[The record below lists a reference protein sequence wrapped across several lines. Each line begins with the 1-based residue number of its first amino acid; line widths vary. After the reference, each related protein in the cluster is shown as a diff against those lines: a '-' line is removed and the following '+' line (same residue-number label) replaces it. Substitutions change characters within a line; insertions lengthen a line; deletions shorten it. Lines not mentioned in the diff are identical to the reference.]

1 LRTTIEVVD
10 LGLPWTSS
18 VIRGGRKDLSP
29 TRRSRDWVRATSNED
44 FGRYSGMGLP
54 SRCAT
59 NDATTS
65 EQPQT
70 RRAVVVSVVEPVVGV
85 VSELLGEH
93 LVLRLTAAPVVHQPS
108 VADCLVDPFRDG
120 AGQPVVVL
128 PSGRPHVGGR
138 CAGRG
143 RTPREDSLPFGRWER
158 REWPLLPESRPAP
171 CHVGIRDR
179 RWTDV
184 HAYRRGSGW
193 RLSPWGGWSLI
204 GS

>member
-10 LGLPWTSS
+10 LGLAWTSS

-108 VADCLVDPFRDG
+108 VADCLVDPFS
-120 AGQPVVVL
+120 V
-128 PSGRPHVGGR
+128 SEGR
-138 CAGRG
+138 CKTPGFGGVVDVGVAAGAVG
-143 RTPREDSLPFGRWER
+143 AAGPVLGVDPAGEDE
-158 REWPLLPESRPAP
+158 
-171 CHVGIRDR
+171 
-179 RWTDV
+179 
-184 HAYRRGSGW
+184 YSGM
-193 RLSPWGGWSLI
+193 
-204 GS
+204 